1 MVMLKEIIK
10 KKFIEFYYGYTL
22 MDDFEKWLYFEK
34 NLQNYIGEDF
44 YLSLI
49 SLDYKKHDAIKDAK
63 ELVRNIYRYEEGV
76 PIEWDVAL
84 YIAQLMIDN
93 SISLTKGCRI
103 LSDLN
108 MDGANFIPLSFVG
121 YSSEIERLGTD
132 SFYRDRILTDAKD
145 LLSKLKLS
153 RSI

>member
-1 MVMLKEIIK
+1 MLNKFIK
-10 KKFIEFYYGYTL
+10 KKFIEFYYGHTL
-22 MDDFEKWLYFEK
+22 KDDFEKWLYSEK
-34 NLQNYIGEDF
+34 NLQNCTSEDF

-49 SLDYKKHDAIKDAK
+49 SLDYKKHDATKDAK
-63 ELVRNIYRYEEGV
+63 KLIRDIYRYEEGV
-76 PIEWDVAL
+76 DIELDIVL
-84 YIAQLMIDN
+84 YITQLMIDN

-108 MDGANFIPLSFVG
+108 IDGANFIPLSFVG

-132 SFYRDRILTDAKD
+132 SFYRNRILTDAKD
-145 LLSKLKLS
+145 LLNKLKLS

>member
-1 MVMLKEIIK
+1 MLNEIIK
-10 KKFIEFYYGYTL
+10 EKFIEFYCGNIP
-22 MDDFEKWLYFEK
+22 MSDFEEWLYFEEH
-34 NLQNYIGEDF
+34 LQNYISEDF

-63 ELVRNIYRYEEGV
+63 ELVRNIYKYKEGIS
-76 PIEWDVAL
+76 IEWDVAL
-84 YIAQLMIDN
+84 YIAQLMLDN
-93 SISLTKGCRI
+93 SISLTKGSRI

-108 MDGANFIPLSFVG
+108 MNGANFIPLSFVG